1 MIARVLLAHPE
12 PRYKP
17 LPIAQAAM
25 LDQPSRKTMIIGL
38 LSRFSLFIVLAQF
51 DKLAGLF
58 HAKALVQEGINE
70 QIHVLLHALPP
81 LDNKNNNTT
90 TQSDLF
96 DNCVVW
102 PNMAEYAVIA
112 KCPDRHRLQR
122 SGSLESQTI

>member
-12 PRYKP
+12 PIHKP

-25 LDQPSRKTMIIGL
+25 LDQPTRKTMIIGL
-38 LSRFSLFIVLAQF
+38 LSRFSLFKVLAQF

-58 HAKALVQEGINE
+58 HGKALVQEGINE

-81 LDNKNNNTT
+81 LDNKNNTT
-90 TQSDLF
+90 TQRDLF

-102 PNMAEYAVIA
+102 PNMAECAVIT

-122 SGSLESQTI
+122 SGSLKR